1 MTVSSDAS
9 DAALTLAASLHAAGF
24 LPAACVSAFET
35 VRREQFIPD
44 KVWVQRDD
52 DGPYVPVDRVNEPG
66 RWLGY
71 VYSDRVIVTQFD
83 DGQTVWPAVGSRPTC
98 SASMPSAVAGM
109 LAALDVQ
116 DGHAVLE
123 IGTGTGFNAALLAAL
138 AGRSGTVTSLEID
151 GRIATAARRDL
162 DRAGYPFVDVH
173 THDAAAEP
181 VNGEFDRIIATASV
195 HLGHLPYSW
204 VASTRPGGVLLAPM
218 RADLGSG
225 PLVRFTVDDHGVARG
240 RAVPLR
246 VGFMELRSHRVRSLP
261 RAELVWDAA
270 GQESTTS
277 VSPFPML
284 LGEAS
289 RWAVAVAV
297 PSCRYAVEPRTA
309 ERDHG
314 VAWLTDPVSESWA
327 RIAPKTHSTYVV
339 RQFGPRRLWDEAEAA
354 YRWWEASGKPGIED
368 WEWVV
373 APDRQSVSLP

>member
-1 MTVSSDAS
+1 MTASSDT
-9 DAALTLAASLHAAGF
+9 ALTLAASLHAAGL
-24 LPAACVSAFET
+24 LPAACVAAFEQ

-44 KVWVQRDD
+44 KMWVQHDD
-52 DGPYVPVDRVNEPG
+52 DGPYVPVDRLNEPA

-83 DGQTVWPAVGSRPTC
+83 DGHTAWPDAGSRPTC

-109 LAALDVQ
+109 LAALDAGE
-116 DGHAVLE
+116 GHAVLE
-123 IGTGTGFNAALLAAL
+123 IGTGTGFNAALLATMV
-138 AGRSGTVTSLEID
+138 GRSGAVTSMEID
-151 GRIATAARRDL
+151 GQIATAARRNL
-162 DRAGYPFVDVH
+162 DQAGYPFVDIHVD
-173 THDAAAEP
+173 DAVTRTVTGA
-181 VNGEFDRIIATASV
+181 FDRVIATASV

-218 RADLGSG
+218 RADLASG
-225 PLVRFTVDDHGVARG
+225 PLVRFTVDQHGVARG

-261 RAELVWDAA
+261 RAELAWDAA

-297 PSCRYAVEPRTA
+297 PSCRYDVEPRTA

-327 RIAPKTHSTYVV
+327 RIAPTARDTYVV

-354 YRWWEASGKPGIED
+354 YRWWESSGKPGIED

-373 APDRQSVSLP
+373 APDRQSVALP